1 MFPLPSRRGEPS
13 SNIRLLGLCG
23 QGGEGKQGADMK
35 YSFEDRRIVCKGD
48 YWIAENAIVIG
59 SVVLENNASVW
70 FNCVLRGDN
79 DVITL
84 GENSQLQDGCVV
96 HVDPGHPLTLGK
108 DVSIGHM
115 AMLHGCTVGDGTLVG
130 IKSVILNDAV
140 IGRNCVIGANSLI
153 AEGKKIPD
161 GSLVLGSPGKVVRQ
175 LTEDEIKRFSGIAG
189 NYVRKWKRYK
199 EGLKPDLSQ

>member
-1 MFPLPSRRGEPS
+1 
-13 SNIRLLGLCG
+13 
-23 QGGEGKQGADMK
+23 MK
-35 YSFEDRRIVCKGD
+35 YSFEERRIVCKGD

-79 DVITL
+79 DVITI

-108 DVSIGHM
+108 DVSVGHM

-130 IKSVILNDAV
+130 IKSVVLNDAV
-140 IGRNCVIGANSLI
+140 IGKNCVIGANSLI

-189 NYVRKWKRYK
+189 NYVKKWKRYK
-199 EGLKPDLSQ
+199 EGLKPDLS